1 MMQQPILYFELGIN
15 QNRAPQIHENGGSS
29 FLQNGLFRKHNCALG
44 VALMDKDDE
53 FVLTRLTFDR
63 PTDQAAP
70 VLITK
75 KPCFN
80 DPPTPPSVAER
91 CINVGGEIC
100 GHLPSILQMQE
111 LVPFVRMSVLC
122 D

>member
-1 MMQQPILYFELGIN
+1 MMQQPILYFELGMN

-44 VALMDKDDE
+44 VALVDNYDE
-53 FVLTRLTFDR
+53 FVLTRLAFDR

-75 KPCFN
+75 KPCFS
-80 DPPTPPSVAER
+80 DPPLHQVWLRDA
-91 CINVGGEIC
+91 
-100 GHLPSILQMQE
+100 
-111 LVPFVRMSVLC
+111 
-122 D
+122 